1 MSLARSPHASG
12 SRRLGTQPPESSR
25 QPEKKGKRGYEISP
39 KSPGAVGAVLRQ
51 PNTIWDGNG
60 MKATLRM
67 SLTVSLYRYETLS
80 YFITALAF
88 ANDRNRTQHK
98 RQQLHASTG
107 ETPNMKGMLMFAVWS
122 PWELPNGVALQPRSP
137 TTSLRR
143 SPALMACCLPL
154 RRVLFWFRE

>member
-1 MSLARSPHASG
+1 MKRKDCIPKCPLPALPMPQGAVA
-12 SRRLGTQPPESSR
+12 LGPNPPRVHDS
-25 QPEKKGKRGYEISP
+25 QKKGK
-39 KSPGAVGAVLRQ
+39 
-51 PNTIWDGNG
+51 PNTVWDGNG
-60 MKATLRM
+60 MKATLRL